1 MTKSLMKKCPKCELP
16 KNRANFSSNGY
27 CKPCDALYH
36 ASRRATEKRRCR
48 QCRESKSPS
57 EYLFT
62 TSRSCAECVQA
73 TQERK
78 KLKLKT
84 VYLDNRNAGDESIR
98 TMMQDWLV
106 RRWI

>member
-1 MTKSLMKKCPKCELP
+1 MTKSLMKKCPKCDLP

-62 TSRSCAECVQA
+62 TSRSCAGCVQA

-78 KLKLKT
+78 KMKLKT
-84 VYLDNRNAGDESIR
+84 VYAEARNVYLEGFNGL
-98 TMMQDWLV
+98 MQHWLM